1 MTSTDFNIIVEK
13 QFKKCQ
19 EVLGVKNTEYTPSDT
34 DRLSYFRKAADLMDV
49 SPKKALFGMLAKHLI
64 SISDMCTSNNKFS
77 NDRWSEKITDS
88 INYLLLLKA
97 MIEEEN
103 NE

>member
-1 MTSTDFNIIVEK
+1 MTSTDFNIVVEK

-19 EVLGVKNTEYTPSDT
+19 EVLGAKNTEYTPSDT

-64 SISDMCTSNNKFS
+64 SIS
-77 NDRWSEKITDS
+77 
-88 INYLLLLKA
+88 LLEIAASLPLYMGVSVFPA
-97 MIEEEN
+97 AL
-103 NE
+103 